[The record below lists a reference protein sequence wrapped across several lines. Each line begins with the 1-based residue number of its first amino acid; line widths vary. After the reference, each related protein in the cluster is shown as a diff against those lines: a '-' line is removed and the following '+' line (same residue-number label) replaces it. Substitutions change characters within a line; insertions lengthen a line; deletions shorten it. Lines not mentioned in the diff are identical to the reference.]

1 MNTKHLSQQRML
13 ASQKDHRPFRESGKG
28 TASLEKSRHQFYFR
42 GIWRMSLVLLAGVGV
57 QMLLSEALY
66 QNRSRRLPL
75 TGVQGG
81 GGRAEKNGCV
91 QE

>member
-1 MNTKHLSQQRML
+1 M
-13 ASQKDHRPFRESGKG
+13 
-28 TASLEKSRHQFYFR
+28 
-42 GIWRMSLVLLAGVGV
+42 VLLAGEGV

-81 GGRAEKNGCV
+81 GGRAEKNGWV

>member
-1 MNTKHLSQQRML
+1 M
-13 ASQKDHRPFRESGKG
+13 
-28 TASLEKSRHQFYFR
+28 
-42 GIWRMSLVLLAGVGV
+42 VLLAGEGV

-81 GGRAEKNGCV
+81 GGRAEKNGWV
-91 QE
+91 HE